1 MIGILDSGIGGLSVY
16 AEIVRLMPEEA
27 IYYYAD
33 SANCPYG
40 NRSDEEI
47 ISLSRVCVRALVDSG
62 CEVIVIACNTI
73 TSVAGKI
80 LRSEFSDIDIVGMEP
95 AIKPAAAESKSGVVG
110 VLATRATLAA
120 QKYHTTRDRY
130 ASDVKVV
137 EIVGEGL
144 VEMVEN
150 DMIGTEQCEDLVRVY
165 IERLEREGADSVVL
179 GCTHYPFLRG
189 VMERILDEDVE
200 QGTRDGEKGI
210 RDGEQNNFH
219 HEHQVCHPELVLGS
233 QKRERMKIIDPAGA
247 VARRV
252 EQVIGQ
258 RKGYVRGEWREV
270 FYSSKA
276 GEQGRLREIANRL
289 RGSAVRGSSI

>member
-40 NRSDEEI
+40 NRSDDEI
-47 ISLSRVCVRALVDSG
+47 ISLSRVCVRTLVESG

-73 TSVAGKI
+73 TSVAGSI
-80 LRSEFSDIDIVGMEP
+80 LRSEFSGIDIVGMEP

-120 QKYHTTRDRY
+120 EKYHSTRDRY

-150 DMIGTEQCEDLVRVY
+150 DMIDTRQCEDLVRVY

-189 VMERILDEDVE
+189 VIER
-200 QGTRDGEKGI
+200 
-210 RDGEQNNFH
+210 
-219 HEHQVCHPELVLGS
+219 VLEGS
-233 QKRERMKIIDPAGA
+233 EGGGMRVIDPAGA

-252 EQVIGQ
+252 EQVVEQ
-258 RKGYVRGEWREV
+258 REGYVRGEWREV

-276 GEQGRLREIANRL
+276 GEDMRLYEIANRL
-289 RGSAVRGSSI
+289 RGDATQDKI